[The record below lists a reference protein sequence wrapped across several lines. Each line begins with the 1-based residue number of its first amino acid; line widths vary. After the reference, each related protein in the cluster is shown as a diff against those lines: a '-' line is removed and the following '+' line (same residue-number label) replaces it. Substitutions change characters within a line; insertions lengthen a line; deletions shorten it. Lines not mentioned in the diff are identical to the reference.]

1 MKKITAQA
9 IYALFVTVPLVL
21 LCGHAYLIHKG
32 KTLDLACKAFVVSS
46 LSSMSQRWTLESVKA
61 VATPDLLE
69 VIEKEPDKFL
79 KIFSE
84 LSKLGSL
91 HNVEKIGGEFQFN
104 YRVGEGLQT
113 TATYKAQAKFLNEDA
128 NINMCLR
135 RIADQWRIGCLS
147 INKGSMQSV

>member
-61 VATPDLLE
+61 MGIHAYIYAQL
-69 VIEKEPDKFL
+69 KF
-79 KIFSE
+79 
-84 LSKLGSL
+84 KLTIS
-91 HNVEKIGGEFQFN
+91 
-104 YRVGEGLQT
+104 
-113 TATYKAQAKFLNEDA
+113 
-128 NINMCLR
+128 
-135 RIADQWRIGCLS
+135 S
-147 INKGSMQSV
+147 